1 MLLNEYEIPS
11 QVILDLSS
19 IERIAEFF
27 AALGYNP
34 NPEGFPQ
41 STDALKNNLHPSDE
55 ELRNK
60 IRWMRQ
66 IGFRSDVS
74 FSKFYVYVYVLPSL
88 TQTLIKRIFRDL
100 SKHEGDYLVVVCDE
114 KIEEIDIVYIDRTL
128 GTNTHFVTQPS
139 LPGIQ
144 PVFQNPVSTRMRL
157 LSIKRSNPSHVVR
170 RVLNRFRWPT
180 NRSVA
185 TQCEILS
192 SAYDVAE
199 WSEEYFNNRALFSDH
214 YLTTNVP
221 AQDEWLDSRNNM
233 REANHLT
240 AAYQGLRRR
249 YDDAADT
256 FFEQPSG
263 AMRKQLIEPA
273 LRILGFAIE
282 TSSQPYTLDD
292 EHRRLPD
299 YTLYVPDDMGQPT
312 SKVAICLAYKWGR
325 NLDGYEEVDDVLGV
339 TSLDPTDRENPGAVV
354 VSLLDQEKVDWAF
367 LTNGRTW
374 RLYSAK
380 THSRATNYY
389 EIDLDETLAMPRD
402 HADAKEAFRYFW
414 FFFRANAFLPKKHDG
429 YEEDLSFLD
438 WLLREC
444 ERYALALG
452 DSLKKNIFE
461 EVFTYFAGGLVHDAQ
476 RQGALP
482 ENMGILT
489 FEERDSLLK
498 PFFNATLT
506 LLYRLLFL
514 LYAESRYLLPL
525 HERRGFYP
533 YSLTNLKA
541 EIARL
546 AESNEVQVR
555 AKLQQHYS
563 DKTYDLYTRL
573 QALFEA
579 IDRGREDWNVPVY
592 NGGLFATQSAIT
604 CQPVTP
610 ASWKELID
618 SSTPEEVV
626 TYILATFRVPDLSLS
641 LGLDKLTRGVDLA
654 RHELVSIDYKSL
666 GVRQLGSIYEGLLEF
681 KLRIALEEM
690 VVIKEKYLPLSEAVR
705 GGSYVA
711 GRTTVIQANELYI
724 ENDRQER
731 KVTGSYY
738 TPDYIV
744 EYIIEQTVG
753 PALDMKEAQ
762 LLPKFR
768 SFEQQILQ
776 RQRESRV
783 LQLRN
788 MVATDLSDIYKGYQ
802 HLVDEFFDI
811 KVLDPAMGSGH
822 FLVEAVD
829 YITRRMLKFL
839 DQVPTN
845 PVRYELKKIE
855 LSIAE
860 EMERQHIV
868 IDRSKLTEINLLK
881 RQVLKRCIYGV
892 DVNPMAVELAKV
904 SVWLDSFT
912 LGAPLSFLD
921 HHLKTGNSL
930 IGTRINEVR
939 KAIEEGQLS
948 LFGNNIWAGALLSTE
963 GMIRVSKLTDVT
975 PGQAHESK
983 DEYMRSEAAIAPYK
997 RLLDVYLSRWFTN
1010 SVVASKRDKVNKD
1023 KALDFLRSDEAQ
1035 IWVENGTQQQFNEEQ
1050 LEILENAER
1059 DDKEYRF
1066 FHWELEF
1073 PEIFI
1078 DLKHASLKD
1087 NPGFDVVIGNPPY
1100 GLINQELLKKFCQT
1114 LFEAAE
1120 YQIDAYVLFMEQGC
1134 YLAHKQGFWGFIVPT
1149 TYVSMHYFSKLRYFI
1164 LTHSLPKELIKLKF
1178 SVFEDATVESSIII
1192 LQNATGIQDELAAGK
1207 AFVYESADEFMSRTK
1222 IPVIFNIKDILAS
1235 EKHNFS
1241 FLQDTKNSQLI
1252 KHLQSVAW
1260 KLSEIC
1266 VMTVGIKPY
1275 QVGKGTPKQT
1285 TATVQNRVFD
1295 ATSRLNET
1303 YHRYLM
1309 GRDINRYA
1317 ITAVVE
1323 RWIAYGDWLAEPR
1336 HSAPFFEPSKIL
1348 VRQTAD
1354 SIIAVRDEEQFITLN
1369 NLHNIKVV
1377 HPQLNDHYVLSLL
1390 NAKLSTFYHQTQVGE
1405 AGRVFAEVKLVDL
1418 EKLPIRRIQFV
1429 TPKEERNAALKQ
1441 VKQLFE
1447 RFLRDAD
1454 STLIL
1459 TFVDQCLQCEP
1470 EASDIVHDLLAYLA
1484 QVMLSFN
1491 KEKYAIQREFLD
1503 YLTSILRIQPQ
1514 PDKNGKVGIDAM
1526 KYKAELL
1533 NYSGDYQKNEPH
1545 LTFEQ
1550 LKGILLESS
1559 NKKRYLMPLTA
1570 GVLADIEKAYQNNL
1584 PEVLQLKKRLQRT
1597 VYLVDQVV
1605 YRLYDLNDEEIQVV
1619 EGEVQ

>member
-34 NPEGFPQ
+34 NPESFPQ
-41 STDALKNNLHPSDE
+41 STEALKNNLHSGDE
-55 ELRNK
+55 ELRSK
-60 IRWMRQ
+60 IRKMRR

-74 FSKFYVYVYVLPSL
+74 FSKFYVYVYVLSSL

-114 KIEEIDIVYIDRTL
+114 KIEEIDIVYIDRTF
-128 GTNTHFVTQPS
+128 GTNAHFATQPS
-139 LPGIQ
+139 LPGVQ

-180 NRSVA
+180 TRSVV

-214 YLTTNVP
+214 YLTANVP
-221 AQDEWLDSRNNM
+221 AQDEWLDSRNDM
-233 REANHLT
+233 REANQLT
-240 AAYQGLRRR
+240 AAYQGLRRL

-263 AMRKQLIEPA
+263 AMRQRLIEPA
-273 LRILGFAIE
+273 LRILGFAKE
-282 TSSQPYTLDD
+282 TSSQPYTQDG
-292 EHRRLPD
+292 ENRRLPD

-354 VSLLDQEKVDWAF
+354 VSLLDQEQVDWAF

-402 HADAKEAFRYFW
+402 HTDAKEAFRYFW
-414 FFFRANAFLPKKHDG
+414 FFFRANAFLPKKRDG
-429 YEEDLSFLD
+429 YEEALSFLD

-444 ERYALALG
+444 ERYSLALG

-461 EVFTYFAGGLVHDAQ
+461 EVFTYFAGGLMHDAQ
-476 RQGALP
+476 RRGALP
-482 ENMGILT
+482 TDMGMLT
-489 FEERDSLLK
+489 SEDRDSLLK

-533 YSLTNLKA
+533 HSLTNLKA
-541 EIARL
+541 EIAGF
-546 AESNEVQVR
+546 AENNEVQVR
-555 AKLQQHYS
+555 AKLQRHYS
-563 DKTYDLYTRL
+563 DKTFDLYARL

-604 CQPVTP
+604 RQPTTP
-610 ASWKELID
+610 ADWKKLID
-618 SSTPEEVV
+618 SSTSEEIV

-641 LGLDKLTRGVDLA
+641 IGLDKLARGVDPA

-705 GGSYVA
+705 GGSYVV
-711 GRTTVIQANELYI
+711 GRTPVIRANELYI

-731 KVTGSYY
+731 KATGSYY

-744 EYIIEQTVG
+744 GYIIEQTVG
-753 PALDMKEAQ
+753 PVLDVKESQ

-788 MVATDLSDIYKGYQ
+788 MVSTDLSNIYKDYQ
-802 HLVDEFFDI
+802 HLVDDFFDI

-868 IDRSKLTEINLLK
+868 IDRSKLTEVNLLK

-930 IGTRINEVR
+930 IGTRINEIR

-975 PGQAHESK
+975 PGQARESK

-997 RLLDVYLSRWFTN
+997 HLLDVYSSRWFTN
-1010 SVVASKRDKVNKD
+1010 SIVVSKRDKVNKD
-1023 KALDFLRSDEAQ
+1023 KALDFIRSDEAQ
-1035 IWVENGTQQQFNEEQ
+1035 IWVEIGTQQQLNEEQ
-1050 LEILENAER
+1050 LAVLENAER

-1087 NPGFDVVIGNPPY
+1087 NPGFDAVVGNPPY
-1100 GLINQELLKKFCQT
+1100 GVVIGEPMKKFSIEH
-1114 LFEAAE
+1114 FKSAE
-1120 YQIDAYVLFMEQGC
+1120 YQTNTYVIFVEQGIK
-1134 YLAHKQGFWGFIVPT
+1134 LARKNGLLGFIIPT
-1149 TYVSMHYFSKLRYFI
+1149 TYIGMHYFSKLRRFI
-1164 LTHSLPKELIKLKF
+1164 LENTTPVSLSKLKF
-1178 SVFEDATVESSIII
+1178 PVFGDATVESSLAI
-1192 LQNATGIQDELAAGK
+1192 LQAREKTNQSNILGQAFIYDSLTSFFNHDKAPIVFSIDDVLNYDKNDFFFLEESQNQTFAKKLHSASWNLADICDIATGAKPFEIGKGKPPQTEKIQKEKPYVLEGSAPDSTWSPLLRGSLIQRYVNLWNHDYWIQYGPWLAAPRDP
-1207 AFVYESADEFMSRTK
+1207 A
-1222 IPVIFNIKDILAS
+1222 IFD
-1235 EKHNFS
+1235 
-1241 FLQDTKNSQLI
+1241 
-1252 KHLQSVAW
+1252 V
-1260 KLSEIC
+1260 
-1266 VMTVGIKPY
+1266 P
-1275 QVGKGTPKQT
+1275 
-1285 TATVQNRVFD
+1285 
-1295 ATSRLNET
+1295 
-1303 YHRYLM
+1303 
-1309 GRDINRYA
+1309 
-1317 ITAVVE
+1317 
-1323 RWIAYGDWLAEPR
+1323 
-1336 HSAPFFEPSKIL
+1336 KIL
-1348 VRQTAD
+1348 VRRTGD
-1354 SIIAVRDEEQFITLN
+1354 SIIALYDTKKFITLN
-1369 NLHNIKVV
+1369 NIFNLIV
-1377 HPQLNDHYVLSLL
+1377 HKKNLSELYVLSIL
-1390 NAKLSTFYHQTQVGE
+1390 NSKLSTYYHRAQVGE
-1405 AGRVFAEVKLVDL
+1405 AGKVFAEVKIVDL
-1418 EKLPIRRIQFV
+1418 GKLPIRRIQFV

-1454 STLIL
+1454 LALIL
-1459 TFVDQCLQCEP
+1459 TFVDQCLQCKP
-1470 EASDIVHDLLAYLA
+1470 EASDIVHDLLAYVA

-1491 KEKYAIQREFLD
+1491 KEKYTIQREFLD

-1533 NYSGDYQKNEPH
+1533 DYSGDYQKNESH

-1559 NKKRYLMPLTA
+1559 NKKRYLVPLTA

-1597 VYLVDQVV
+1597 DYLIDQIV
-1605 YRLYDLNDEEIQVV
+1605 YRLYDLNDEEIRVV